1 MNITRNRARSIG
13 WAFILTMCFALMMA
27 LTVRVN
33 AVKSEVRLAERKI
46 VALKREKL
54 LLETEFQTRASQS
67 QLHAL
72 NEMEFGYAAATPGQY
87 LSGER
92 QLAALGKAAEPDAP
106 APIRV
111 AKAIRG
117 ENAPL
122 FPAMVSPISGKPV
135 SQQPQQAATAIVAK
149 AADAVAAAVTEKRE
163 ARQE

>member
-13 WAFILTMCFALMMA
+13 WALILTICFAMTMA

-54 LLETEFQTRASQS
+54 LLETEFQTRASQN

-72 NEMEFGYAAATPGQY
+72 NELEFGYTAPAPGQY

-92 QLAALGKAAEPDAP
+92 QLAALGKAADPDAP

-111 AKAIRG
+111 AKAVSG
-117 ENAPL
+117 ESLPL
-122 FPAMVSPISGKPV
+122 FPAMVSPVSGKPLSAEAKQTEKAV
-135 SQQPQQAATAIVAK
+135 AVKAVDGVAAATAMRG
-149 AADAVAAAVTEKRE
+149 T
-163 ARQE
+163 RQE